1 MKNIS
6 KKIAGFLLTSLLVFT
21 SCETDL
27 DINKDPDLLSPDQI
41 PMSAELPAAQTGIA
55 GATGSYLAVAGG
67 FWSQYWT
74 QSALANQYKSI
85 DDYSLNSSNGLI
97 TGFWSAMYDALTDA
111 RNIKKNAEATN
122 NWNYYLVATT
132 LEVHASQ
139 ALVDIFGSIPYTESN
154 NPAILNPQFETADV
168 VYDKMVA
175 DLTEALA
182 KDFSESPIAEAPG
195 NTDLIFG
202 GDMVKWKQFANTL
215 LLKLYMR
222 QSAVRP
228 TVAQAGISG
237 LLTSGAEF
245 LTSSA
250 DISRFADEDS
260 RSNPLYESD
269 RRQLNV
275 STNLRASQTLGG
287 YLSANS
293 DPRLAKFYDGTVFQT
308 QGNYTN
314 TAGSTVS
321 NVILGAKD
329 PVYFISLAE
338 SYFLQ
343 AEASVRYNS
352 GTNAKELY
360 EQGVNAS
367 FAQWGVSTGTL
378 LTGAYAYPAG
388 ADADKIKAIITQKWI
403 ASFPGNGFESFFERN
418 RTGFP
423 KISTVTQTDAS
434 YVVGE
439 FAYSVEGKTGGKF
452 PRRFEYPSEEIQ
464 RNANAPKAIISI
476 TEPVWFDKN

>member
-6 KKIAGFLLTSLLVFT
+6 RKIAGFILTSLLVFT

-55 GATGSYLAVAGG
+55 GATGSYLALAGG

-74 QSALANQYKSI
+74 QSSVANQYKSI

-97 TGFWSAMYDALTDA
+97 TGFWSAMYDALTDVK
-111 RNIKKNAEATN
+111 NIKKNAEATN
-122 NWNYYLVATT
+122 NWNYYLIATT

-139 ALVDIFGSIPYTESN
+139 ILVDIYGSIPYTESN
-154 NPAILNPQFETADV
+154 NTAILNPQFETADV

-175 DLTEALA
+175 DLTAALA
-182 KDFSESPIAEAPG
+182 KDFSESPIAEAPAT
-195 NTDLIFG
+195 TDLIFG

-228 TVAQAGISG
+228 TVAQAGISN
-237 LLTSGAEF
+237 LLTSGAQF
-245 LTSSA
+245 LTSDA
-250 DISRFADEDS
+250 AITQWEDEDS

-287 YLSANS
+287 YMNGNS
-293 DPRLAKFYDGTVFQT
+293 DLRLAKFYDGTTFQI
-308 QGNYTN
+308 QGNYTSS
-314 TAGSTVS
+314 TGSTASVVKL
-321 NVILGAKD
+321 NAKD
-329 PVYFISLAE
+329 AVYFMSFAE
-338 SYFLQ
+338 SSFLQ
-343 AEASVRYNS
+343 AEASVRYNN
-352 GTNAKELY
+352 GTNAKTLY
-360 EQGVNAS
+360 DQGVNAS
-367 FAQWGVSTGTL
+367 FTQWGVSPGTL
-378 LTGAYAYPAG
+378 LTGAYAYPSG
-388 ADADKIKAIITQKWI
+388 AEAANIKAIITQKWI
-403 ASFPGNGFESFFERN
+403 AGFPGNGFESFFERN
-418 RTGFP
+418 RTGYP
-423 KISTVTQTDAS
+423 KISTVSQTDAN
-434 YVVGE
+434 YVAGE
-439 FAYSVEGKTGGKF
+439 FTYSIEGKTGGKF